1 MRFLL
6 FVPRHL
12 SITPST
18 TCRTLSGS
26 VESAPRDG
34 YIGKGV
40 SGARERDISAFPM
53 ADSFDSFLA
62 ETRKEYNQAPSNEGA
77 CLSFADRLIL
87 FTQVGEHEISYP
99 LSDLHSGLALQFLRR
114 DHLQQM
120 EFDLGKRLELL

>member
-6 FVPRHL
+6 FGPRHL

-18 TCRTLSGS
+18 TCRALSGS

-40 SGARERDISAFPM
+40 SGARERDINAFPM
-53 ADSFDSFLA
+53 AASFDSFLA
-62 ETRKEYNQAPSNEGA
+62 ETRKEYNQTPSNEGA

-87 FTQVGEHEISYP
+87 FTQVGKHDLP
-99 LSDLHSGLALQFLRR
+99 DTLSDLHSGLALQFLRR

-120 EFDLGKRLELL
+120 EFDLGERLELL